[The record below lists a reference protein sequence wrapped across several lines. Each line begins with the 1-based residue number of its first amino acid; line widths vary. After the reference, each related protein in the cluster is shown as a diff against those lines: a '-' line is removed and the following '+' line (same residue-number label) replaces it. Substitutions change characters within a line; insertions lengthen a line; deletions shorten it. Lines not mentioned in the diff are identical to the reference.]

1 MSVCIQMS
9 VQDKMSLGILS
20 DAGTLLL
27 PEELPLGSLLPVS
40 DRQILEGGK
49 AREEKKKICNFD
61 A

>member
-1 MSVCIQMS
+1 
-9 VQDKMSLGILS
+9 MSLGVLS

-49 AREEKKKICNFD
+49 AREEKKENLQF
-61 A
+61 

>member
-1 MSVCIQMS
+1 
-9 VQDKMSLGILS
+9 MSLGILS

-49 AREEKKKICNFD
+49 AREEKKENLQF
-61 A
+61 